1 MLRETI
7 QGAKVNS
14 PILKRQVNL
23 TVAHPINK
31 NDTNFGASDILLAKD
46 VAVIASGGDTEKIE
60 KEIEEIKTDVNSVK
74 SEVEELKGDDYVEFC
89 AISTV
94 TIEINGEKVTIQGGE
109 TYRQNGPFT
118 SIRLVGTGISYCNL
132 ENVDSSNIESMYN
145 MITSKTLTQELRLN
159 NWKTTKC
166 NNLNWA
172 FASLENV
179 PAIYIANL
187 DVSNMTSMDSTFRFD
202 TSLAYLEIGNWNTER
217 VTSFQNTFENCSS
230 LKTLNLS
237 SFSTKS
243 VLSSRGFDDMFKGCS
258 NLTTLVFGPKWGTQ
272 KTVCTIDLSTI
283 GSSNN
288 YELNDLTYSSMLT
301 MYDRKTAGYSNMTIK
316 LSKSHNIPDGWTDSM
331 NNRGYTI
338 TLV

>member
-1 MLRETI
+1 MLREI
-7 QGAKVNS
+7 VLGAKVNS
-14 PILKRQVNL
+14 PTLKRQVNL
-23 TVAHPINK
+23 TVAHPIDK
-31 NDTNFGASDILLAKD
+31 NDTDFGASDILLAKD
-46 VAVIASGGDTEKIE
+46 VAVIASSGDTE

-74 SEVEELKGDDYVEFC
+74 SEIEKLKGDDYVEFY

-94 TIEINGEKVTIQGGE
+94 TIRINGQEITIQGGE

-118 SIRLVGTGISYCNL
+118 QISRVGDGISYCNL
-132 ENVDSSNIESMYN
+132 ENLDSSNLNSLYN
-145 MITSKTLTQELRLN
+145 VFNSKDLTQELQLN
-159 NWKTTKC
+159 NWKVPKSTSMTF
-166 NNLNWA
+166 A
-172 FASLENV
+172 FAGLTNV

-187 DVSNMTSMDSTFRFD
+187 DTSNVTSLQYAFKDD
-202 TSLAYLEIGNWNTER
+202 TSLEILEIGNWNTEK
-217 VTSFQNTFENCSS
+217 VDSFKHAFYNCSS

-237 SFSTKS
+237 SFSTKGI
-243 VLSSRGFDDMFKGCS
+243 SSSQGFGNMFGGCS
-258 NLTTLVFGPKWGTQ
+258 NLTTLVFGPKWGIQ
-272 KTVCTIDLSTI
+272 KAVNTLDLSTI

-316 LSKSHNIPDGWTDSM
+316 LSKNHNIPDGWTDSM

>member
-1 MLRETI
+1 MLREI
-7 QGAKVNS
+7 VLGAKVNS

-23 TVAHPINK
+23 TVAHPIDK
-31 NDTNFGASDILLAKD
+31 NDTDFGASDILLAKD

-60 KEIEEIKTDVNSVK
+60 KEVEEIKT
-74 SEVEELKGDDYVEFC
+74 EVEKLKGDDYVELY
-89 AISTV
+89 AISPTTV
-94 TIEINGEKVTIQGGE
+94 EINGEKVTIQGGE

-118 SIRLVGTGISYCNL
+118 RIRLVGTGISYCNL

-159 NWKTTKC
+159 NWKNVKC
-166 NNLNWA
+166 NSLSWA
-172 FASLENV
+172 FAGLSNV

-187 DVSNMTSMDSTFRFD
+187 DTSNITSLNSGFRND
-202 TSLAYLEIGNWNTER
+202 TSLTYLEIGNWNTEK
-217 VTSFQNTFENCSS
+217 VSDFGNAFENCSS

-237 SFSTKS
+237 SFSTKGAS
-243 VLSSRGFDDMFKGCS
+243 YSWGFEDMFKGCS

-272 KTVCTIDLSTI
+272 KVTLTIDLSTI
-283 GSSNN
+283 GSSNGYN
-288 YELNDLTYSSMLT
+288 LNDLTYSSMLT

-316 LSKSHNIPDGWTDSM
+316 LSKSHNIPDGWTDNM